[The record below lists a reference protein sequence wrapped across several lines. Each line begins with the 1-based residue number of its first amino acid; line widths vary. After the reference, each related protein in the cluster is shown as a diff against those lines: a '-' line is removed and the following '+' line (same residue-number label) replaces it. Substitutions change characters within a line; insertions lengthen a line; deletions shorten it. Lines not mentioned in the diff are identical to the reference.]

1 MEMHFF
7 PEVILLTLSV
17 LDDRN
22 LIFISRRIQQELLLG
37 VTAAQPRYPL
47 SLGFSARKRRAR
59 RLLAD
64 TVLTAGILLHL
75 LLLI

>member
-17 LDDRN
+17 LDNRN

-37 VTAAQPRYPL
+37 VAAAPTRYPL
-47 SLGFSARKRRAR
+47 SLGFSARKNWAR